1 MSVVLTSPTLLGSED
16 TVWDTQAWGR
26 KMCHRPSNAVGLD
39 YFCVIKEGFLEEV
52 VSHWAVKEE
61 SDAQGRGDY

>member
-1 MSVVLTSPTLLGSED
+1 
-16 TVWDTQAWGR
+16 
-26 KMCHRPSNAVGLD
+26 MCHRPSNAVGLD
-39 YFCVIKEGFLEEV
+39 FFCVIKEGFLEEV